1 MPNFRGDVKTSERKS
16 HDKSLGVNIFAGV
29 GRLGCGWL
37 EPTDG
42 KWYFRIVYFSKTA
55 LAKMTRARVTGRF
68 GPESIRRYKAA
79 SFAGKPLM
87 C

>member
-42 KWYFRIVYFSKTA
+42 KWYFRLVHFSDNGVGENDA
-55 LAKMTRARVTGRF
+55 G
-68 GPESIRRYKAA
+68 ESDWPVWPGIDP
-79 SFAGKPLM
+79 PL
-87 C
+87 